1 MIPIKSE
8 KEAGK
13 MRQSC
18 RVASD
23 ILERVIELIQPG
35 ITTKEVD
42 EAAAEMMAEAGV
54 KSAFLGYRLGHRVY
68 PGNICISLNDEVIH
82 GIASQRRIQYGDIV
96 KLDIG
101 VIRDGWVGDTAT
113 TVPVGVIDDRVERL
127 LRVAEK
133 ALERAIAVAYE
144 GKRLGD
150 IGAEI
155 EEEATRNNLN
165 VVREFVGHGVGRK
178 LHEEPQV
185 PNYGKPGSGPQL
197 KAGMTL
203 AIEPM
208 INLGT
213 AAVRLLD
220 DGWTAC
226 TADGMPSAHFEHTVL
241 ITKAEP
247 EILTWR
253 GKTQLK

>member
-1 MIPIKSE
+1 MIPIKNA
-8 KEAGK
+8 KEAEK
-13 MRQSC
+13 MRLAC

-23 ILERVIELIQPG
+23 ILDRVVAIIRPG

-42 EAAAEMMAEAGV
+42 EAAAEMMEEGGV
-54 KSAFLGYRLGHRVY
+54 KSAFLGYRIGHRVY

-101 VIRDGWVGDTAT
+101 VIQEGWVGDTAF
-113 TVPVGVIDDRVERL
+113 TVPVGMIDDRTERL
-127 LRVAEK
+127 LRVTET
-133 ALERAIAVAYE
+133 ALRRAIEIMHE
-144 GKRLGD
+144 GTRLGD
-150 IGAEI
+150 VCATI
-155 EEEATRNNLN
+155 EEIATRENFN

-185 PNYGKPGSGPQL
+185 PNYGRRGSGPRL

-208 INLGT
+208 INSGT
-213 AAVRLLD
+213 AAVKLLD
-220 DGWTAC
+220 DGWTVC

-241 ITKAEP
+241 ITRDGP